1 MPAGKN
7 EPEVWSCG
15 REQRGNRC
23 MRGVRGYMVQ
33 GGRIHKLQKR
43 YLTLEFKDRAGLIM
57 KVLLD
62 YFDEVLVAFYEL

>member
-1 MPAGKN
+1 
-7 EPEVWSCG
+7 
-15 REQRGNRC
+15 